1 MDSKVLLERT
11 IEKAPLERIVY
22 IGEIEGEWQEVLES
36 EDFEGRVISQWLDE
50 RGVRLV
56 EITTDYE
63 RNEIGLETFTVEWDR
78 QSLSA
83 ENVAFEIKMR
93 RGFRS

>member
-1 MDSKVLLERT
+1 MASKVLLERT

-36 EDFEGRVISQWLDE
+36 EDFEDRVISQWLDE

-56 EITTDYE
+56 EVTTDYE
-63 RNEIGLETFTVEWDR
+63 RNEIGLETFAVEWDR

-83 ENVAFEIKMR
+83 ENFAFEIKMR
-93 RGFRS
+93 